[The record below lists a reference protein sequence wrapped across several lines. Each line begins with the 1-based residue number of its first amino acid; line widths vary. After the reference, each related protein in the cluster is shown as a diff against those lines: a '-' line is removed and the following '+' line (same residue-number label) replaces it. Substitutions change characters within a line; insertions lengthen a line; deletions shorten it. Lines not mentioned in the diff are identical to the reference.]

1 MQTITSLQFVAA
13 AYAAVLLTLFIDQW
27 IGEPPPRWHPVV
39 WMGNY
44 LGWAGRWLQARVEI
58 GQSGAGDVAGAADK
72 ADAADWASFWRGAA
86 AWWLGAVLV
95 LLVAGGLQWLLL
107 QLPLG
112 WAVLLLGV
120 ALKPLLAWRMLTD
133 EVAAVEQ
140 QLGQSLQAGQQQ
152 LARIVSRDVAVLD
165 VVQVRESAL
174 ESLAENLN
182 DSVIAPLFWFALLG
196 LPGAAL
202 CRFADT
208 ADSMWGYRGNYRGQ
222 CWEWAGKWA
231 ARADDVLAWLPARI
245 TAVALLLAG
254 VVASWRKAR
263 PACHLAACSSSAAS
277 ASQAVDAE
285 TSTQSSSIYQR
296 LAQLP
301 RQARCTPSPNSGWPM
316 AALALVLDVRLCKP
330 HTYTLHAQ
338 GQTAQACHIAQA
350 VRLAHGA
357 LLGLVAL
364 WGLAWLV
371 AWWAVVEGVAAS
383 SAAGNMPQALAR
395 LLPALV

>member
-1 MQTITSLQFVAA
+1 MTDLQIQLAAA
-13 AYAAVLLTLFIDQW
+13 AYAAVLLALFIDQW

-152 LARIVSRDVAVLD
+152 LARIVSRDVAALD
-165 VVQVRESAL
+165 AVQVRESAL

-222 CWEWAGKWA
+222 RWEWAGKWT

-245 TAVALLLAG
+245 TAVALALAG

-330 HTYTLHAQ
+330 QTYTLHAQ
-338 GQTAQACHIAQA
+338 GQTAQACHIAQT

-371 AWWAVVEGVAAS
+371 AWWAVLEGVAAS

>member
-1 MQTITSLQFVAA
+1 MTDLQIQLAAA
-13 AYAAVLLTLFIDQW
+13 AYAAVLLALFIDQW

-152 LARIVSRDVAVLD
+152 LARIVSRDVAALD
-165 VVQVRESAL
+165 AVQVRESAL

-222 CWEWAGKWA
+222 RWEWAGKWT

-245 TAVALLLAG
+245 TAVALALAG

-330 HTYTLHAQ
+330 QTYTLHAQ

>member
-1 MQTITSLQFVAA
+1 MTDLQIQLAAA

-222 CWEWAGKWA
+222 RWEWAGKWT

-245 TAVALLLAG
+245 TAVALALAG

-330 HTYTLHAQ
+330 QTYTLHAQ

-371 AWWAVVEGVAAS
+371 AWWAVLEGVAAS

>member
-1 MQTITSLQFVAA
+1 
-13 AYAAVLLTLFIDQW
+13 
-27 IGEPPPRWHPVV
+27 
-39 WMGNY
+39 MGNY

-222 CWEWAGKWA
+222 RWEWAGKWT

-245 TAVALLLAG
+245 TAVALALAG

-330 HTYTLHAQ
+330 QTYTLHAQ

>member
-222 CWEWAGKWA
+222 RWEWAGKWT

-245 TAVALLLAG
+245 TAVALALAG

-330 HTYTLHAQ
+330 QTYTLHAQ